1 MIGALSAHA
10 SLFAAS
16 LISATLLPF
25 QSEAVLL
32 GLILAGHQPWAL
44 CLTASLGNT
53 LGAVL
58 NWVLGR
64 FIARFRDRRWFPVG
78 PEALARAEAWYGRY
92 GKWSLLFSWLP
103 VVGDPLTVVAGT
115 LRVNLA
121 GFTLLVAAGK
131 AARYAAITA
140 ATLGWM

>member
-10 SLFAAS
+10 GLFMASFIAAT
-16 LISATLLPF
+16 ILPL
-25 QSEAVLL
+25 QSEAVLF
-32 GLILAGHQPWAL
+32 GLLLAGHQAWAL
-44 CLTASLGNT
+44 CLTANLGNT

-92 GKWSLLFSWLP
+92 GKWTLLFAWLP

-115 LRVNLA
+115 LRVNLMA
-121 GFTLLVAAGK
+121 FTLLVAAGK
-131 AARYAAITA
+131 TARYAVITA

>member
-10 SLFAAS
+10 GLFMASFIAAT
-16 LISATLLPF
+16 ILPL
-25 QSEAVLL
+25 QSEAVLF
-32 GLILAGHQPWAL
+32 GLLLAGHQPWAL

-53 LGAVL
+53 LGAVV
-58 NWVLGR
+58 NRVLGCL
-64 FIARFRDRRWFPVG
+64 IARFRGRRWFPVG
-78 PEALARAEAWYGRY
+78 PEARAKAEAWHGRY
-92 GKWSLLFSWLP
+92 GKWSLLVSWLP

-131 AARYAAITA
+131 TARYAVITA